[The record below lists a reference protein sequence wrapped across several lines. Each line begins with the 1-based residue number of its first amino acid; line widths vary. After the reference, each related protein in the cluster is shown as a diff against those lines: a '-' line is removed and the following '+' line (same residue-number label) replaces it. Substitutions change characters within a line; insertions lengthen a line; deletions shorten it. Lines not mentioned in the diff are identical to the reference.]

1 MHTINRSVSIIKPKQ
16 PFVDWI
22 NSQSS
27 PEDMIS
33 LEDVRE
39 DCMAVLLPQYDY
51 DQEAIGYIEKLC
63 TWIFETH
70 LKREFRKKKN
80 WPIKRDYETFK
91 KWFDV
96 ELHSIIIDSY
106 EGDIEKETY

>member
-39 DCMAVLLPQYDY
+39 DCMAVCCHNM
-51 DQEAIGYIEKLC
+51 IMI
-63 TWIFETH
+63 
-70 LKREFRKKKN
+70 KKQ
-80 WPIKRDYETFK
+80 
-91 KWFDV
+91 
-96 ELHSIIIDSY
+96 
-106 EGDIEKETY
+106 